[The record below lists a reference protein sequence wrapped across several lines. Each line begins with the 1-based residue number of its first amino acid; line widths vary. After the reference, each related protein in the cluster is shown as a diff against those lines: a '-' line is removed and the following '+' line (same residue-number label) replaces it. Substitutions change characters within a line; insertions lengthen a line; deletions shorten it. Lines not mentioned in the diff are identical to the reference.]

1 MEQNIAIGS
10 RVRHLRYGKG
20 IVNDD
25 KITAWEIYF
34 EKSGKL
40 EVSKRSE
47 ELEFSEQL
55 FDAPKSTLSLK
66 EIEKVLKFVLEQ
78 YNALEAMVPLGERW
92 KGGTLIVQPANS
104 ELQSKEIPVEVFFH
118 KITML
123 RDRLR
128 VLEQNINSHKVLDD
142 AEKVELQQYITRIY
156 GSLTTFN
163 FLFAEKND
171 YFVGQKS

>member
-1 MEQNIAIGS
+1 LAVSKSDLLNTLTEYYYFSSDLNYRHNGTNIAIGS

-104 ELQSKEIPVEVFFH
+104 ELQSKEIPRRS
-118 KITML
+118 IL
-123 RDRLR
+123 P
-128 VLEQNINSHKVLDD
+128 
-142 AEKVELQQYITRIY
+142 
-156 GSLTTFN
+156 
-163 FLFAEKND
+163 
-171 YFVGQKS
+171 